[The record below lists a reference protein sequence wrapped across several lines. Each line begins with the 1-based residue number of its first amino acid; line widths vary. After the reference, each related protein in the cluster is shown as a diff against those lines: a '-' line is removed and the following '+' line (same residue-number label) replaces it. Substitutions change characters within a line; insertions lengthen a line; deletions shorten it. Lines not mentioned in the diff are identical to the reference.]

1 MLFMLLPMLTLARFA
16 AISHGLARAPIV
28 RPRLAR
34 IPNNVHAGRTVL
46 YNTQNV
52 FRIAIRTTHWYPVLF
67 ACSRSP

>member
-1 MLFMLLPMLTLARFA
+1 MELPMLTLALFA
-16 AISHGLARAPIV
+16 AISHGHARAPIV

-34 IPNNVHAGRTVL
+34 IPNDVHAGPTVL

-52 FRIAIRTTHWYPVLF
+52 FRIAIRTTHWNSVLF